1 MTLRR
6 RLAKLEAAKRKPLEF
21 MTAELRDLSDELDM
35 LALAIS
41 KGGEEEARAREELR
55 RLAPDLFL

>member
-6 RLAKLEAAKRKPLEF
+6 RLAKLEAAKPKPLEF
-21 MTAELRDLSDELDM
+21 MTAELRDLSDELDT

-41 KGGEEEARAREELR
+41 KGGAEEARAREELR